1 MHYGYRRLKIFTSL
15 TLGFH
20 DFKRQNH
27 QGALDTIGDR
37 VPKITLIQKIDSKHE
52 EVLTTATIMLL
63 QPFLEKTLTITADNG
78 KEFAGYEMIKEQLNA
93 NVYFAQPYC
102 SWERGL
108 NENTNSLIRQ
118 YYTKRSSW

>member
-1 MHYGYRRLKIFTSL
+1 
-15 TLGFH
+15 
-20 DFKRQNH
+20 
-27 QGALDTIGDR
+27 

-78 KEFAGYEMIKEQLNA
+78 KEFAGHEMIKEQLNA

-118 YYTKRSSW
+118 YYTKRSS